1 MLNIHYLK
9 NLFRHYTTSTFIDV
23 LHSPFVFELYKY
35 CIKKQKNPPA
45 IFKEIE
51 YIRTR
56 LKKNKQT
63 LNYTDYGA
71 SSKQKGLGKRVKVS
85 VLARKHLKPARIA
98 EILYYITHHYPY
110 QNIIELGTSLG
121 ITTSYLAIGA
131 QTHLN
136 AKLHSIEGCHDVH
149 GIANEVFK
157 QLHLGSAIHSH
168 LGDFNT
174 VLPKLLEEIQDLDLL
189 FVDGN
194 HTYEATL
201 NYFNQCLLKAHNSS
215 VFIFDDIY
223 WSKGMTRA
231 WEEIKQHPKVT
242 VTVDLFFIGLVY
254 FRTEQVKQNFRLR
267 IM

>member
-1 MLNIHYLK
+1 MINIHYLK
-9 NLFRHYTTSTFIDV
+9 NLIRHYATSTFIDV
-23 LHSPFVFELYKY
+23 LHSPFVFELYES
-35 CIKKQKNPPA
+35 CIKKQANPPA
-45 IFKEIE
+45 IFNEIE
-51 YIRTR
+51 KVRTR
-56 LKKNKQT
+56 LKQNKQT
-63 LNYTDYGA
+63 LNYVDYGA
-71 SSKQKGLGKRVKVS
+71 SSKQPGYGKKVKVS
-85 VLARKHLKPARIA
+85 HLARKHLKPARIA

-121 ITTSYLAIGA
+121 ITSSYLAIGA

-136 AKLHSIEGCHDVH
+136 AKLHTIEGCSDVQ

-157 QLHLGSAIHSH
+157 QLHLGSAIHCH
-168 LGDFNT
+168 LGNFNS
-174 VLPKLLEEIQDLDLL
+174 VLPKLLEEIEELDLL

-194 HTYEATL
+194 HTYEATM
-201 NYFNQCLLKAHNSS
+201 NYFNQCLPKIQNSS

-231 WEEIKQHPKVT
+231 WEEIKKHPKVT

-254 FRTEQVKQNFRLR
+254 FRTQQVKQNFRLR